1 MKIDK
6 FNKLKLKLEV
16 FKLEQNYLTLDRIL
30 YYFSFLGNIFLIYFG
45 YFFVKSVT
53 NSIPALFPFQDMF
66 FTIFVGLFLTGY
78 ELTKRFT
85 LEQFF
90 TTVLQV
96 KKMTGG
102 IFVAGMICCFLIA
115 GSFYLSIK
123 GAHRLV
129 DNSETIAVAV
139 DSTITQKQDS
149 VAKYWNSKIQYQL
162 SQPARTRIDRQR
174 RDSTVNSYE
183 QIKDEKIQQLEAKTQ
198 IKANTAI
205 DKNTENSTAFLFI
218 TIFLELIVLIGVGF
232 DAFYTLG
239 SYEETKK
246 LLQTPKFKQL
256 ELNLKLLKLYYQNGK
271 KVVGDQTLSFNK
283 FQSLVQTQ
291 KIDASQKDL
300 KAFTVLC
307 QELDIVKEF
316 RGRKK
321 QFMIT
326 YQEAKDLLENQE
338 VI

>member
-1 MKIDK
+1 
-6 FNKLKLKLEV
+6 
-16 FKLEQNYLTLDRIL
+16 
-30 YYFSFLGNIFLIYFG
+30 
-45 YFFVKSVT
+45 
-53 NSIPALFPFQDMF
+53 MF
-66 FTIFVGLFLTGY
+66 FTIFVALFLTGY

-129 DNSETIAVAV
+129 DNSEIIATAV
-139 DSTITQKQDS
+139 DSTTTLKQDS
-149 VAKYWNSKIQYQL
+149 IAKYYDNEILYYRNQS
-162 SQPARTRIDRQR
+162 ARTRSDKKY
-174 RDSTVNSYE
+174 RDSIVNVL
-183 QIKDEKIQQLEAKTQ
+183 QQTKDTKIQQIEAKTEA
-198 IKANTAI
+198 KTGTALE
-205 DKNTENSTAFLFI
+205 KNSENSAAFLFI

>member
-45 YFFVKSVT
+45 YFFVKSIT
-53 NSIPALFPFQDMF
+53 DTIPPLFPFQDMF

-90 TTVLQV
+90 TTILQV
-96 KKMTGG
+96 KRMTGG
-102 IFVAGMICCFLIA
+102 IFIAGMICSFLIA

-129 DNSETIAVAV
+129 DNSETISIAT
-139 DSTITQKQDS
+139 DSTTTLKQDS
-149 VAKYWNSKIQYQL
+149 VAKYYDKEIAYYR
-162 SQPARTRIDRQR
+162 SQPGRRKADRIYK
-174 RDSTVNSYE
+174 DSIVNAL
-183 QIKDEKIQQLEAKTQ
+183 QQTKDAKVQQLETKIQT
-198 IKANTAI
+198 KANTAL
-205 DKNTENSTAFLFI
+205 DKNIENSTAFLFI
-218 TIFLELIVLIGVGF
+218 TIFLEMIVLIGVGF

-246 LLQTPKFKQL
+246 LLQTPKFRQL

-271 KVVGDQTLSFNK
+271 KIVGDQTLSFNK
-283 FQSLVQTQ
+283 FQSLVQNQ
-291 KIDASQKDL
+291 KIDSSQKDL
-300 KAFTVLC
+300 KSFIVLC
-307 QELDIVKEF
+307 QELDIIKEF

-321 QFMIT
+321 QFMIP

>member
-45 YFFVKSVT
+45 YFFVKSIT
-53 NSIPALFPFQDMF
+53 NTIPPLFPFQDMF

-90 TTVLQV
+90 TSLLQV
-96 KKMTGG
+96 KRVTGG
-102 IFVAGMICCFLIA
+102 IFIAGMICSFLIA

-129 DNSETIAVAV
+129 DNSENVVAKT
-139 DSTITQKQDS
+139 DSTIALKQDS
-149 VAKYWNSKIQYQL
+149 IAKYYDKEIAYYR
-162 SQPARTRIDRQR
+162 SQPGRRKADRIY
-174 RDSTVNSYE
+174 RDSVVNSL
-183 QIKDEKIQQLEAKTQ
+183 QQTKDAKVQQLETKIQT
-198 IKANTAI
+198 KANTAL
-205 DKNTENSTAFLFI
+205 DKNIENSTAFLFI
-218 TIFLELIVLIGVGF
+218 TIFLEMIVLIGVGF

-246 LLQTPKFKQL
+246 LLQTPKFRQL

-271 KVVGDQTLSFNK
+271 KIVGDQTLSFNK
-283 FQSLVQTQ
+283 FQSLVQNQ
-291 KIDASQKDL
+291 KIDSSQKDL
-300 KAFTVLC
+300 KSFIVLC
-307 QELDIVKEF
+307 QELDIIKEF

-321 QFMIT
+321 QFMIP

>member
-16 FKLEQNYLTLDRIL
+16 FKLEQNYMTLDKVL

-45 YFFVKSVT
+45 YFFVKSIT
-53 NSIPALFPFQDMF
+53 NTIPPLFPFQDMF
-66 FTIFVGLFLTGY
+66 FTVFVGLFLTGY

-85 LEQFF
+85 LEQLF
-90 TTVLQV
+90 TTALQV
-96 KKMTGG
+96 KRMTGG
-102 IFVAGMICCFLIA
+102 VFIAGMICSFLIA

-129 DNSETIAVAV
+129 DNSENVVAKT
-139 DSTITQKQDS
+139 DSTIALKQDS
-149 VAKYWNSKIQYQL
+149 IAKYYDKEILYYRNQSSRTRSEKVYRDSIVNVLQQAKDSKIQQIE
-162 SQPARTRIDRQR
+162 SNTQTKT
-174 RDSTVNSYE
+174 STALEKNS
-183 QIKDEKIQQLEAKTQ
+183 
-198 IKANTAI
+198 
-205 DKNTENSTAFLFI
+205 ENSAAFLFI

-300 KAFTVLC
+300 KTFVVLC

-321 QFMIT
+321 EFMIT

>member
-1 MKIDK
+1 MKLDK
-6 FNKLKLKLEV
+6 YNKLKLKLEV
-16 FKLEQNYLTLDRIL
+16 FKLEQNYLTLDRVL

-45 YFFVKSVT
+45 YFFVKSIT
-53 NSIPALFPFQDMF
+53 STIPPLFPFQDIF

-90 TTVLQV
+90 TSIMQV
-96 KKMTGG
+96 KKLTSSLFFG
-102 IFVAGMICCFLIA
+102 GMICSLLIA

-129 DNSETIAVAV
+129 DTSETVV
-139 DSTITQKQDS
+139 SKTDSTIALKQDS
-149 VAKYWNSKIQYQL
+149 IARYYDKEILYYRNQS
-162 SQPARTRIDRQR
+162 ARTRSEKIY
-174 RDSTVNSYE
+174 RDSIVNVL
-183 QIKDEKIQQLEAKTQ
+183 QMGKDTKIQQIESKTQ
-198 IKANTAI
+198 TKTSTALEKS
-205 DKNTENSTAFLFI
+205 DENSTAFLFI
-218 TIFLELIVLIGVGF
+218 TVFLEFIVLIGVGF

-239 SYEETKK
+239 SFEETKK

-271 KVVGDQTLSFNK
+271 KIVGDQTLSFSK
-283 FQSLVQTQ
+283 FQSLAQNQ
-291 KIDASQKDL
+291 KVDCSQKEL
-300 KAFTVLC
+300 KSFIVLC
-307 QELDIVKEF
+307 QELDVIKEF

-338 VI
+338 VL

>member
-1 MKIDK
+1 MKLDK

-16 FKLEQNYLTLDRIL
+16 FKLEQNYMTLDRIL

-45 YFFVKSVT
+45 YFFVKSIT
-53 NSIPALFPFQDMF
+53 NTIPTLFPFQEIF
-66 FTIFVGLFLTGY
+66 FTIFVALFLTGY

-90 TTVLQV
+90 IGALQV
-96 KKMTGG
+96 KKVTTSVFLGG
-102 IFVAGMICCFLIA
+102 MVCSFLIA

-129 DNSETIAVAV
+129 DNSETVVAKTDSAIAL
-139 DSTITQKQDS
+139 KQDS
-149 VAKYWNSKIQYQL
+149 IAKYYDKEITYYRT
-162 SQPARTRIDRQR
+162 QPGSRKADRIY
-174 RDSTVNSYE
+174 RDSVVNSL
-183 QIKDEKIQQLEAKTQ
+183 QQTKDAKIQQLET
-198 IKANTAI
+198 KAETKADTVL

-218 TIFLELIVLIGVGF
+218 TIFLEMIVLIGVGF

-239 SYEETKK
+239 SFEETKK

-271 KVVGDQTLSFNK
+271 KIVGDQTLSFSK
-283 FQSLVQTQ
+283 FQSLAQNQ
-291 KIDASQKDL
+291 KVDCSQKEL
-300 KAFTVLC
+300 KSFIVLC
-307 QELDIVKEF
+307 QELDIIKEF

-321 QFMIT
+321 QFMIP

-338 VI
+338 VL

>member
-1 MKIDK
+1 MKLDK
-6 FNKLKLKLEV
+6 YNKLKLKLEV
-16 FKLEQNYLTLDRIL
+16 FKLEKNYFTLDQIL

-45 YFFVKSVT
+45 YFFVKSIT
-53 NSIPALFPFQDMF
+53 NSLPSLFPYQDFF

-78 ELTKRFT
+78 ELTKRFA

-90 TTVLQV
+90 TNTLQIKRV
-96 KKMTGG
+96 TTG
-102 IFVAGMICCFLIA
+102 IFIGGMICSFLIA

-129 DNSETIAVAV
+129 DNTETISTLV
-139 DSTITQKQDS
+139 DASIAQKQDS
-149 VAKYWNSKIQYQL
+149 IAKYYDKEITYYR
-162 SQPARTRIDRQR
+162 SQPGSRKADRIY
-174 RDSTVNSYE
+174 RDSIVNAL
-183 QIKDEKIQQLEAKTQ
+183 QQTKDTKIQQLETKTEA
-198 IKANTAI
+198 KANTAM
-205 DKNTENSTAFLFI
+205 DKNMENSTAFLFI
-218 TIFLELIVLIGVGF
+218 TIFLEMIVLIGVGF

-271 KVVGDQTLSFNK
+271 KVAGDQTLSFNK
-283 FQSLVQTQ
+283 FKSLAQNQKVDCSQT
-291 KIDASQKDL
+291 DL
-300 KAFTVLC
+300 KSFVILC
-307 QELDIVKEF
+307 QELDIIKEF

-321 QFMIT
+321 EFMIS
-326 YQEAKDLLENQE
+326 YIEAKHIIESQE

>member
-16 FKLEQNYLTLDRIL
+16 FRLEQNYFTLDKVL

-45 YFFVKSVT
+45 YFFVKSIT
-53 NSIPALFPFQDMF
+53 NTIPSLFPFQEIF
-66 FTIFVGLFLTGY
+66 FTIFIALFLTGY

-90 TTVLQV
+90 TGLMQY
-96 KKMTGG
+96 KKFTANLFIGCW
-102 IFVAGMICCFLIA
+102 ISSLLIA

-129 DNSETIAVAV
+129 DNTETISIAT
-139 DSTITQKQDS
+139 DSLATKKQDS
-149 VAKYWNSKIQYQL
+149 VANYWNNKIQYQL
-162 SQPARTRIDRQR
+162 NQPARTRVDRER
-174 RDSTVNSYE
+174 RDSIVNSYE
-183 QIKDEKIQQLEAKTQ
+183 QIKDAKIQQLETKTQ
-198 IKANTAI
+198 AKADNAL
-205 DKNTENSTAFLFI
+205 DKNNENSTAFLFI
-218 TIFLELIVLIGVGF
+218 TIFLEMIVLIGVGF
-232 DAFYTLG
+232 DAFYTVG

-271 KVVGDQTLSFNK
+271 KIVGDQTLSFNK

-300 KAFTVLC
+300 KTFIVLC
-307 QELDIVKEF
+307 QELDIIKEF
-316 RGRKK
+316 RGKK
-321 QFMIT
+321 KEFMIT

>member
-16 FKLEQNYLTLDRIL
+16 FKLEQNYMTLDKVL

-45 YFFVKSVT
+45 YFFVKSIT
-53 NSIPALFPFQDMF
+53 NTIPPLFPFQEVF
-66 FTIFVGLFLTGY
+66 FTIFVALFLTGY

-90 TTVLQV
+90 IGVLQV
-96 KKMTGG
+96 KRVTTSLFTGG
-102 IFVAGMICCFLIA
+102 LICSLLIA

-129 DNSETIAVAV
+129 DNSEKIDV
-139 DSTITQKQDS
+139 DVTANITSKQDS
-149 VAKYWNSKIQYQL
+149 ISKYYDKEILYYR
-162 SQPARTRIDRQR
+162 SQPARSRVERMF
-174 RDSTVNSYE
+174 RDSIVGALRAE
-183 QIKDEKIQQLEAKTQ
+183 KDDKILKIETKTLQ
-198 IKANTAI
+198 KTNNKVV
-205 DKNTENSTAFLFI
+205 KNEENSTAFLFI
-218 TIFLELIVLIGVGF
+218 TIFLEMIVLIGVGF

-239 SYEETKK
+239 SYQETKK

-271 KVVGDQTLSFNK
+271 KVAGDQTLSFNK
-283 FQSLVQTQ
+283 FKSLAQTQ
-291 KIDASQKDL
+291 KVDCSQTDL
-300 KAFTVLC
+300 KSFITLC

-321 QFMIT
+321 EFMISYT
-326 YQEAKDLLENQE
+326 EAKHIVESQE

>member
-6 FNKLKLKLEV
+6 YNKLKLKLEV
-16 FKLEQNYLTLDRIL
+16 FKLEQNYLTLDRVL

-45 YFFVKSVT
+45 YFFVKSIT
-53 NSIPALFPFQDMF
+53 NTIPPLFPFQDMF

-90 TTVLQV
+90 TGLLQI
-96 KKMTGG
+96 KKLTTSLFLG
-102 IFVAGMICCFLIA
+102 GMICSFLIA

-129 DNSETIAVAV
+129 DNSEIISIVT
-139 DSTITQKQDS
+139 DSTVALKQDS
-149 VAKYWNSKIQYQL
+149 IAKYYDKEIAYYR
-162 SQPARTRIDRQR
+162 SQPGRRKADRIY
-174 RDSTVNSYE
+174 RDSVVNSL
-183 QIKDEKIQQLEAKTQ
+183 QQAKDVKVQQLEAKTQ
-198 IKANTAI
+198 TKANTAM
-205 DKNTENSTAFLFI
+205 DKNMENSTAFLFI
-218 TIFLELIVLIGVGF
+218 TIFLEMIVLIGVGF

-239 SYEETKK
+239 SFEETKK

-271 KVVGDQTLSFNK
+271 KIVGDQTLSFNK
-283 FQSLVQTQ
+283 FQSLVQNQ
-291 KIDASQKDL
+291 KVDCSLKDL
-300 KAFTVLC
+300 RSFIILC
-307 QELDIVKEF
+307 QELDIIKEF

-321 QFMIT
+321 QFMIS

>member
-45 YFFVKSVT
+45 YFFVKSIT
-53 NSIPALFPFQDMF
+53 NTIPPLFPFQDIF

-96 KKMTGG
+96 KRMTGG
-102 IFVAGMICCFLIA
+102 IFVAGMICSFLIA

-129 DNSETIAVAV
+129 DNSETIAIIT
-139 DSTITQKQDS
+139 DSTTTLKQDS
-149 VAKYWNSKIQYQL
+149 IAKYYDKEIAYYR
-162 SQPARTRIDRQR
+162 SQPGRRKADRIY
-174 RDSTVNSYE
+174 RDSVVNSL
-183 QIKDEKIQQLEAKTQ
+183 QQTKDAKVQQLEAKTAT
-198 IKANTAI
+198 KANTAL
-205 DKNTENSTAFLFI
+205 DKNMENSTAFFFI
-218 TIFLELIVLIGVGF
+218 TIFLEMIVLIGVGF

-246 LLQTPKFKQL
+246 LLQTPKFRQL

-271 KVVGDQTLSFNK
+271 KIVGDQTLSFNK
-283 FQSLVQTQ
+283 FQSLVQNQ
-291 KIDASQKDL
+291 KIDSSQKDL
-300 KAFTVLC
+300 KSFIVLC
-307 QELDIVKEF
+307 QELDIIKEF

-321 QFMIT
+321 QFMIP
-326 YQEAKDLLENQE
+326 YQEAKDLLESQE

>member
-1 MKIDK
+1 M
-6 FNKLKLKLEV
+6 
-16 FKLEQNYLTLDRIL
+16 
-30 YYFSFLGNIFLIYFG
+30 
-45 YFFVKSVT
+45 
-53 NSIPALFPFQDMF
+53 
-66 FTIFVGLFLTGY
+66 
-78 ELTKRFT
+78 
-85 LEQFF
+85 
-90 TTVLQV
+90 
-96 KKMTGG
+96 
-102 IFVAGMICCFLIA
+102 
-115 GSFYLSIK
+115 
-123 GAHRLV
+123 
-129 DNSETIAVAV
+129 
-139 DSTITQKQDS
+139 
-149 VAKYWNSKIQYQL
+149 
-162 SQPARTRIDRQR
+162 
-174 RDSTVNSYE
+174 
-183 QIKDEKIQQLEAKTQ
+183 
-198 IKANTAI
+198 
-205 DKNTENSTAFLFI
+205 DKNMENSTAFLFI

-291 KIDASQKDL
+291 KITASQKDL
-300 KAFTVLC
+300 KTFTVLC

-321 QFMIT
+321 EFMIT

>member
-90 TTVLQV
+90 TTLLQV

-129 DNSETIAVAV
+129 DNSEIIATAV
-139 DSTITQKQDS
+139 DSTTTLKQDS
-149 VAKYWNSKIQYQL
+149 IAKYYDNEILYYRNQS
-162 SQPARTRIDRQR
+162 ARTRSDKKY
-174 RDSTVNSYE
+174 RDSIVNVL
-183 QIKDEKIQQLEAKTQ
+183 QQTKDAKIQQIEAKTEA
-198 IKANTAI
+198 KTGTALE
-205 DKNTENSTAFLFI
+205 KNSENSAAFLFI

>member
-45 YFFVKSVT
+45 YFFVKSIT
-53 NSIPALFPFQDMF
+53 NTIPPLFPFQDIF

-90 TTVLQV
+90 TTLLQV
-96 KKMTGG
+96 KRMTGG
-102 IFVAGMICCFLIA
+102 IFVAGMICSFLIA

-129 DNSETIAVAV
+129 DNSETIAIIT
-139 DSTITQKQDS
+139 DSTTTLKQDS
-149 VAKYWNSKIQYQL
+149 IAKYYDKEIAYYR
-162 SQPARTRIDRQR
+162 SQPGRRKADRIY
-174 RDSTVNSYE
+174 RDSVVNSL
-183 QIKDEKIQQLEAKTQ
+183 QQTKDAKVQQLEAKTAT
-198 IKANTAI
+198 KANTAL
-205 DKNTENSTAFLFI
+205 DKNMENSTAFFFI
-218 TIFLELIVLIGVGF
+218 TIFLEMIVLIGVGF

-246 LLQTPKFKQL
+246 LLQTPKFRQL

-271 KVVGDQTLSFNK
+271 KIVGDQTLSFNK
-283 FQSLVQTQ
+283 FQSLVQNQ
-291 KIDASQKDL
+291 KIDSSQKDL
-300 KAFTVLC
+300 KSFIVLC
-307 QELDIVKEF
+307 QELDIIKEF

-321 QFMIT
+321 QFMIP
-326 YQEAKDLLENQE
+326 YQEAKDLLESQE

>member
-1 MKIDK
+1 MKLDK
-6 FNKLKLKLEV
+6 YNKLKLKLEV
-16 FKLEQNYLTLDRIL
+16 FKLEQNYLTLDRVL

-45 YFFVKSVT
+45 YFFVKSIT
-53 NSIPALFPFQDMF
+53 NTIPPLFPFQDIF
-66 FTIFVGLFLTGY
+66 FTIFIALFLTGY

-90 TTVLQV
+90 TGILQV
-96 KKMTGG
+96 RKFTSG
-102 IFVAGMICCFLIA
+102 IFVGGLICSFLIA

-129 DNSETIAVAV
+129 DNSEMISIAT
-139 DSTITQKQDS
+139 DSTTSLKQDS
-149 VAKYWNSKIQYQL
+149 IAKYYDKEIAYYR
-162 SQPARTRIDRQR
+162 SQPGSRKADRIY
-174 RDSTVNSYE
+174 RDSVVNSLQQAKE
-183 QIKDEKIQQLEAKTQ
+183 VKIQQLEAKTQ
-198 IKANTAI
+198 TKANTAL
-205 DKNTENSTAFLFI
+205 DKNMENSTAFLFI
-218 TIFLELIVLIGVGF
+218 TIFLEMIVLIGVGF

-271 KVVGDQTLSFNK
+271 KVVSDQTLSFNK
-283 FQSLVQTQ
+283 FKSLAQNQ
-291 KIDASQKDL
+291 KIDCSQKEL
-300 KAFTVLC
+300 RTFIVLC
-307 QELDIVKEF
+307 QELDVIKEY
-316 RGRKK
+316 RGGKK

>member
-16 FKLEQNYLTLDRIL
+16 FKLEQNYMTLDRIL

-53 NSIPALFPFQDMF
+53 NSIPALFPFQEIF
-66 FTIFVGLFLTGY
+66 FTVFVALFLTGY

-90 TTVLQV
+90 TTLMQIKRV
-96 KKMTGG
+96 TGG
-102 IFVAGMICCFLIA
+102 VFIAGMICSFLIA

-129 DNSETIAVAV
+129 DNSETIAIAV
-139 DSTITQKQDS
+139 DSTTALKQDS
-149 VAKYWNSKIQYQL
+149 IAKYYDKEIAYYR
-162 SQPARTRIDRQR
+162 SQPGSRKADRVYK
-174 RDSTVNSYE
+174 DSIVNAL
-183 QIKDEKIQQLEAKTQ
+183 QQTKDAKIQQLETKTQ
-198 IKANTAI
+198 TKANTAM
-205 DKNTENSTAFLFI
+205 DKNMENSTAFLFI

-300 KAFTVLC
+300 KTFTVLC

-321 QFMIT
+321 EFMIT

>member
-16 FKLEQNYLTLDRIL
+16 FKLEQNYMTLDKVL

-45 YFFVKSVT
+45 YFFVKSIT
-53 NSIPALFPFQDMF
+53 STMPPLFPFQDMF

-90 TTVLQV
+90 TTALQV
-96 KKMTGG
+96 KRMTGG
-102 IFVAGMICCFLIA
+102 VFIAGMICSFLIA

-129 DNSETIAVAV
+129 DTSESVVAKT
-139 DSTITQKQDS
+139 DSTIALKQDS
-149 VAKYWNSKIQYQL
+149 IAKYYDTEILYYRNQS
-162 SQPARTRIDRQR
+162 ARTRSDKKY
-174 RDSTVNSYE
+174 RDSIVNVL
-183 QIKDEKIQQLEAKTQ
+183 QRTKDEKVQQIESRTQTKTSATLE
-198 IKANTAI
+198 
-205 DKNTENSTAFLFI
+205 KNSENSTAFLFI

-256 ELNLKLLKLYYQNGK
+256 ELNLKLLKLYYQNGN
-271 KVVGDQTLSFNK
+271 KVVGHQTSSSNK
-283 FQSLVQTQ
+283 VQSLVQP
-291 KIDASQKDL
+291 
-300 KAFTVLC
+300 
-307 QELDIVKEF
+307 
-316 RGRKK
+316 
-321 QFMIT
+321 
-326 YQEAKDLLENQE
+326 
-338 VI
+338 

>member
-16 FKLEQNYLTLDRIL
+16 FRLEQNYMTLDKVL

-45 YFFVKSVT
+45 YFFVKSIT
-53 NSIPALFPFQDMF
+53 NTIPSLFPFQELF
-66 FTIFVGLFLTGY
+66 FTVFIALFLTGY

-90 TTVLQV
+90 TGVLQL
-96 KKMTGG
+96 KKLTTSLFIGG
-102 IFVAGMICCFLIA
+102 VICSFLIA

-129 DNSETIAVAV
+129 DNSEKIDTDVTAN
-139 DSTITQKQDS
+139 ITSKQDS
-149 VAKYWNSKIQYQL
+149 ISKYYDKEILYYR
-162 SQPARTRIDRQR
+162 SQPARSRVERMF
-174 RDSTVNSYE
+174 RDSIVGALRAE
-183 QIKDEKIQQLEAKTQ
+183 KDDKILKIETRTLQ
-198 IKANTAI
+198 KANNKV
-205 DKNTENSTAFLFI
+205 DENKENSTAFLFI
-218 TIFLELIVLIGVGF
+218 TIFLEMIVLIGVGF
-232 DAFYTLG
+232 DAFYTIG
-239 SYEETKK
+239 SYQETKK

-283 FQSLVQTQ
+283 FQSLVQAQ

-300 KAFTVLC
+300 KSFIVLC
-307 QELDIVKEF
+307 QELDIVK
-316 RGRKK
+316 
-321 QFMIT
+321 
-326 YQEAKDLLENQE
+326 
-338 VI
+338 